1 MFLGAM
7 NYITDIG
14 YWLKSRRLVKRRSSL
29 LLALMFFY
37 FSFHLVSGERGLL
50 AYAKLKG
57 EIDAR
62 QQEQHATLEEK
73 GLLAHR
79 VIGLRSESLD
89 LDLLEEVAREDLGYS
104 KRNEIIY
111 FWE

>member
-1 MFLGAM
+1 M
-7 NYITDIG
+7 NYISNFG
-14 YWLKSRRLVKRRSSL
+14 HWLKSRRLVKRRSSL

-50 AYAKLKG
+50 AYAKLKS

-62 QQEQHATLEEK
+62 GQENSELIEEK
-73 GLLAHR
+73 EFLAHR
-79 VIGLRSESLD
+79 VLGMRADNLD

-104 KRNEIIY
+104 KKDEVIY